1 MWHDLHCIA
10 QEFTVW
16 EKVGGSRQLGAP
28 FVFSG
33 CIHTHTRREVSLKPR
48 DGGMASMMISV

>member
-16 EKVGGSRQLGAP
+16 EKVGGPRQPGAP
-28 FVFSG
+28 FGFSG
-33 CIHTHTRREVSLKPR
+33 CIHTHTNKT
-48 DGGMASMMISV
+48 

>member
-16 EKVGGSRQLGAP
+16 KRRAATGNPGAP
-28 FVFSG
+28 FVLSG
-33 CIHTHTRREVSLKPR
+33 CIHTHTQDVGHDLR
-48 DGGMASMMISV
+48 DIRPTGMEP

>member
-16 EKVGGSRQLGAP
+16 KRQAATGNLERPLFFRA
-28 FVFSG
+28 VY
-33 CIHTHTRREVSLKPR
+33 THKT
-48 DGGMASMMISV
+48 

>member
-33 CIHTHTRREVSLKPR
+33 CIHTHTQDVRFHSSRGTGAWPP
-48 DGGMASMMISV
+48 